1 MKKVYLIHGF
11 ESWPNR
17 GFLPWLMSEL
27 FKRAKIFAVSLEMPC
42 PELPLVGEWVKKIN
56 EEIKE
61 PDQNK
66 YLVGHSLGV
75 PAILRYLESLQVG
88 EKIGAV
94 FLVAGFSNP
103 LNVDHPDSDSDFR
116 KFDNFFEKPFNFEYI
131 KERCGKFYIIH
142 GDKDHIVPINEAEI
156 LNKELGAQLLILE
169 GAGHFQS
176 SKVFELPEL
185 LELILKEVS

>member
-1 MKKVYLIHGF
+1 MKKFYLIHGF

-27 FKRAKIFAVSLEMPC
+27 FKKAQIFAVSLEMPR
-42 PELPLVGEWVKKIN
+42 PELPSVQEWVKKIQN
-56 EEIKE
+56 EVNE

-75 PAILRYLESLQVG
+75 PAILRYIESIPSG
-88 EKIGAV
+88 KKIKVA

-103 LNVDHPDSDSDFR
+103 LNVDDPNSDFR
-116 KFDNFFEKPFNFEYI
+116 KIDNFVSKPFDFLSI
-131 KERCGKFYIIH
+131 KEKCEKFYVIH
-142 GDKDHIVPINEAEI
+142 GAEDTVVPIAEAEI
-156 LNKELGAQLLILE
+156 LKEALGAQLLIIE
-169 GAGHFQS
+169 SAGHFQS

-185 LELILKEVS
+185 LQLILKEIV